1 MTPTRAR
8 ATLAEAAVHALLAG
22 DVLAL
27 QPMVSPDVVDHAAEP
42 GQPEGWRGLRERV
55 MTLCAALPDGDV
67 TVDVL
72 RMEGDTVL
80 ARAVITAV
88 RRVAGPEPVEVARP
102 LTVAVVLRFDEEGLL
117 SELWTSSDLA
127 VEVPREQESRVRA
140 VDRDGQR
147 ESPTKGGEAPMSV
160 RTDVAR
166 QALKALAAGELPL
179 MESFFADTFVFHTQ
193 RDGKPADRT
202 GLPDRA
208 LLLTS
213 TLHEA
218 TLSIEIVLEDGDL
231 VALRWRGRAVH
242 RGNLL
247 GVPATGARVETT
259 GITIFR
265 FAGDLIAEEWT
276 EFDGLGLLGQIAP
289 GRRPQSA

>member
-8 ATLAEAAVHALLAG
+8 ATLAEAAIHALLAG

-88 RRVAGPEPVEVARP
+88 RRVAGPEPVEPARP
-102 LTVAVVLRFDEEGLL
+102 LTVAIVLRFDEEGLL

-127 VEVPREQESRVRA
+127 VEGPPEQVSR
-140 VDRDGQR
+140 
-147 ESPTKGGEAPMSV
+147 
-160 RTDVAR
+160 
-166 QALKALAAGELPL
+166 
-179 MESFFADTFVFHTQ
+179 
-193 RDGKPADRT
+193 
-202 GLPDRA
+202 
-208 LLLTS
+208 
-213 TLHEA
+213 
-218 TLSIEIVLEDGDL
+218 
-231 VALRWRGRAVH
+231 LRVG
-242 RGNLL
+242 
-247 GVPATGARVETT
+247 
-259 GITIFR
+259 
-265 FAGDLIAEEWT
+265 
-276 EFDGLGLLGQIAP
+276 
-289 GRRPQSA
+289 

>member
-55 MTLCAALPDGDV
+55 MTLCAALPDADV

-88 RRVAGPEPVEVARP
+88 RRVTGPEPVEVAGP
-102 LTVAVVLRFDEEGLL
+102 LNVAIVLRFDDASLL

-127 VEVPREQESRVRA
+127 V
-140 VDRDGQR
+140 
-147 ESPTKGGEAPMSV
+147 
-160 RTDVAR
+160 
-166 QALKALAAGELPL
+166 
-179 MESFFADTFVFHTQ
+179 
-193 RDGKPADRT
+193 
-202 GLPDRA
+202 GLP
-208 LLLTS
+208 
-213 TLHEA
+213 HEQ
-218 TLSIEIVLEDGDL
+218 
-231 VALRWRGRAVH
+231 AV
-242 RGNLL
+242 
-247 GVPATGARVETT
+247 RVQV
-259 GITIFR
+259 G
-265 FAGDLIAEEWT
+265 
-276 EFDGLGLLGQIAP
+276 
-289 GRRPQSA
+289 